1 MPLLLAAQI
10 IQSLF
15 GAFCLFSFFSTKDES
30 VVILTVV
37 FFAIASGFL
46 WASYWFVKRFDLR
59 PWTQVI
65 SMILLTAVGP
75 LVGYLAIIILVG
87 LGH

>member
-1 MPLLLAAQI
+1 MSLLLAAQI
-10 IQSLF
+10 IQSIF
-15 GAFCLFSFFSTKDES
+15 GALLYSFFFTKDQA
-30 VVILTVV
+30 VAFLAVV
-37 FFAIASGFL
+37 FVVIASGFL

-75 LVGYLAIIILVG
+75 LVGYLAVITLLA